1 MKSHYSML
9 IEWSVEDNAYV
20 VSFQEFP
27 GAHTHG
33 STYVD
38 AVRNG
43 QEVLDLLVETYQQE
57 GRPLPE
63 PALRQFAMAQNCD
76 RPGATKC

>member
-1 MKSHYSML
+1 MMHSHYSML

-33 STYVD
+33 STYGD

-43 QEVLDLLVETYQQE
+43 QEVLDLLMETYQQE

-63 PALRQFAMAQNCD
+63 PALRQYAMV
-76 RPGATKC
+76 

>member
-1 MKSHYSML
+1 MSNFEPTCEL
-9 IEWSVEDNAYV
+9 LTIEWCEEDEAFV

-33 STYVD
+33 STYLD
-38 AVRNG
+38 AVKNG
-43 QEVLDLLVETYQQE
+43 QEVLDLLVETYKQE

-63 PALRQFAMAQNCD
+63 PALRQYAMA
-76 RPGATKC
+76 